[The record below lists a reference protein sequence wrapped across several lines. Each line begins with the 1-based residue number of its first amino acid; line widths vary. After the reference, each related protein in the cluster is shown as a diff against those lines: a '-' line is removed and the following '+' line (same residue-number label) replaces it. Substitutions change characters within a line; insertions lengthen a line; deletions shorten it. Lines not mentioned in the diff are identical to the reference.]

1 MLERG
6 SHFFGHISVQPFVSI
21 CKCGDTIY
29 LFLNW
34 KNPHLIDRIPEWEWT
49 WELSFRCVEMF
60 FNIAASEREISTQEV
75 SPLFVGSQQK
85 STYKFGFYLSKSR
98 RQVLSKWHPPII
110 ISSGLSTRHMCWDFQ
125 VPFCSRLWA
134 SILAGPS
141 RLSSITGL
149 LDPAVLLLSSKIL
162 LAALVALS
170 HSWLTE
176 AFYTWSCV
184 SQHPPPLVPLI
195 LGVPSRPY
203 MYPHSVGPN
212 QDLFESPSSWSFNEM
227 QNHC

>member
-6 SHFFGHISVQPFVSI
+6 SHFWGHISVQPFVSI

-34 KNPHLIDRIPEWEWT
+34 KNPHLMDRIPEWEWT
-49 WELSFRCVEMF
+49 WVFLSDAWRCSSTPLQVTGRSLLRRSLPSLEEANKSPPTSLGSTSQSQGDRF
-60 FNIAASEREISTQEV
+60 FPNDTLLSSYPQV
-75 SPLFVGSQQK
+75 SHPATCAGI
-85 STYKFGFYLSKSR
+85 SKS
-98 RQVLSKWHPPII
+98 LCP
-110 ISSGLSTRHMCWDFQ
+110 
-125 VPFCSRLWA
+125 RLWA
-134 SILAGPS
+134 SILAGPN

-149 LDPAVLLLSSKIL
+149 LDPVVLLLSSKIL
-162 LAALVALS
+162 LAALVAWS

-203 MYPHSVGPN
+203 MYPHSVGPD
-212 QDLFESPSSWSFNEM
+212 QDLFESPSPSSLNEM